1 MNNKFRLCVFGC
13 FAVYS
18 SNSLGL
24 DLVGAVPYDRGIA
37 PRTNEQR
44 EASYV
49 VYDVLAARPDVNELS
64 LLALTN
70 LDQGN
75 EWYAFSREMF
85 LYRVKFSDASYMSA
99 LSLTRWPTE
108 VNDESLGAFTSN
120 YSGDWYDYGLT
131 LDTWVD
137 RKGIGCL
144 SDAPLRY
151 GDIEDDGISELVLML
166 GDVDRT
172 LDILVFSPEQE
183 TVTFGMRAAF
193 QDSFPA
199 EFPDKAGYEYVS
211 EIDMRSPYP
220 AERIYA
226 KVFVGEFDGD
236 TETTNELIVW
246 RKRFNPYPV
255 GSSNQGFYLDQSSFE
270 HYVQVDE
277 YQRQATDQATVQQWL
292 ASKNLRWPDGY
303 PNVSECEGQEGELIP
318 EMHDPLLNDPDVLQ

>member
-1 MNNKFRLCVFGC
+1 MQNKSRYVWALLISVLFFHVNTMALELTSGLDPVPDKLLDSMWEAPQGPFIPDAVISKSDNEYYWLFRGT
-13 FAVYS
+13 A
-18 SNSLGL
+18 LGL
-24 DLVGAVPYDRGIA
+24 FNDD
-37 PRTNEQR
+37 Q
-44 EASYV
+44 
-49 VYDVLAARPDVNELS
+49 
-64 LLALTN
+64 N
-70 LDQGN
+70 LNIDG
-75 EWYAFSREMF
+75 WT
-85 LYRVKFSDASYMSA
+85 
-99 LSLTRWPTE
+99 LTRWPTE

-144 SDAPLRY
+144 TDAPLRY
-151 GDIEDDGISELVLML
+151 GDIEDDGTNELVLLL

-172 LDILVFSPEQE
+172 LDLLVFSPEQE

-236 TETTNELIVW
+236 AETTNELIVW
-246 RKRFNPYPV
+246 RKRYSPYPV

-270 HYVQVDE
+270 HYVQADE
-277 YQRQATDQATVQQWL
+277 YQRQATEQATIQQWL
-292 ASKNLRWPDGY
+292 TANNLRWPDGY
-303 PNVSECEGQEGELIP
+303 PNVSECEDQEGQLIP
-318 EMHDPLLNDPDVLQ
+318 EMHDPLLNDPDVLPVTEQ